1 MFVFVLLSITSVHSI
16 YIKHV
21 VKRMLTQHIL
31 ASRFETLP
39 NLLHTSLPM
48 VMFCPAST
56 KYNKL
61 HAIHKRESTPTGSA
75 SSRNFR
81 FRLCSCKRLF
91 SSCSVSPSVNNKP
104 IIWIKQNGVCS
115 IVFRCLINMCG
126 PRGGQGVW
134 TPPLENHKN
143 IGVFSAILVRIPLKS

>member
-1 MFVFVLLSITSVHSI
+1 MICLLKMI
-16 YIKHV
+16 IKRV
-21 VKRMLTQHIL
+21 VKRMLSQHTCIL
-31 ASRFETLP
+31 ASRFESLP

-56 KYNKL
+56 KYKKL

-104 IIWIKQNGVCS
+104 IIGIKQNGVLQMPKQYHKCAAMIRNDAKHVIIRELVS
-115 IVFRCLINMCG
+115 MTICFTKFKSFLFR
-126 PRGGQGVW
+126 
-134 TPPLENHKN
+134 
-143 IGVFSAILVRIPLKS
+143 